1 MSELKG
7 KPLTLTAKVFGSVI
21 AVVGL
26 ALKATVNPALDIDA
40 VLKVAGFIVV
50 VFAPVD
56 LSLILEKVFKGG
68 RV

>member
-7 KPLTLTAKVFGSVI
+7 KPLTLGAKMLGSAI
-21 AVVGL
+21 ALGGL
-26 ALKATVNPALDIDA
+26 VLKATVSPELDIDA

-56 LSLILEKVFKGG
+56 LSLVLEKVFRGG
-68 RV
+68 RP